1 MCISVELVATSLPD
15 IYVEQIL
22 EYVSKQINNSHHIE
36 FYLNWSTKLL
46 TAHAPKDNLFK
57 QQSLV
62 SIQDSLTRK
71 HEQLS
76 KVCDFSKYT
85 LKVLIEM
92 CDAKAQAQADA
103 EINNDDENTDSDSQ
117 DLEDNLMLLKASH
130 RNNIGDSDASM
141 KSESEVNESASD
153 DESM

>member
-1 MCISVELVATSLPD
+1 MYISVELVATSLPD
-15 IYVEQIL
+15 VYVERLL

-76 KVCDFSKYT
+76 KVCDFNKYT

-92 CDAKAQAQADA
+92 GDAKAQAKTSAG
-103 EINNDDENTDSDSQ
+103 INNDDDNSDSDSQ
-117 DLEDNLMLLKASH
+117 DLEDNFMIKTKHHSKVD
-130 RNNIGDSDASM
+130 DSDVSM
-141 KSESEVNESASD
+141 ASESEANTSASD

>member
-15 IYVEQIL
+15 IYVERIL

-76 KVCDFSKYT
+76 KVCDFNKYT
-85 LKVLIEM
+85 LRVLIEM
-92 CDAKAQAQADA
+92 GDAKAQTETGA
-103 EINNDDENTDSDSQ
+103 EINSDDENSDSDSQ
-117 DLEDNLMLLKASH
+117 DLKDNLMLLKTNDHSGAD
-130 RNNIGDSDASM
+130 NSDVSM
-141 KSESEVNESASD
+141 EAESEANTSASD

>member
-15 IYVEQIL
+15 IYVERIL

-76 KVCDFSKYT
+76 KVCDFNKYT
-85 LKVLIEM
+85 MKVLIEM
-92 CDAKAQAQADA
+92 GNAKVQVETGAK
-103 EINNDDENTDSDSQ
+103 INSDDENSDSDSHN
-117 DLEDNLMLLKASH
+117 LEDNLMLSKTNDHSVAD
-130 RNNIGDSDASM
+130 DSDVSM
-141 KSESEVNESASD
+141 ASESEANTSASD

>member
-15 IYVEQIL
+15 IYVERIL

-76 KVCDFSKYT
+76 KVCDFNKYT

-92 CDAKAQAQADA
+92 SDAKVQATSNTG
-103 EINNDDENTDSDSQ
+103 INHDDENSDSDSQ
-117 DLEDNLMLLKASH
+117 DLEDNLMLLKTNGHNEAD
-130 RNNIGDSDASM
+130 DSDVSM
-141 KSESEVNESASD
+141 ASESEANTSPSD